1 MHCIEKE
8 QGTDDDEG
16 DGETS
21 KILDTVREGYW
32 DFLHYLTANFHFTL
46 HSLRQVIE
54 MECANGHKLR
64 AGKRKVGSWKAK

>member
-1 MHCIEKE
+1 MYCIEKE

-46 HSLRQVIE
+46 TFTSAGDR
-54 MECANGHKLR
+54 NGMC
-64 AGKRKVGSWKAK
+64 